1 MPSARPGRGEEP
13 RFVFKGTVRKLRAS
27 AEAAVKA
34 SSRTAI
40 VRVDEVVRAPEAL
53 AEVAGHDVTVEL
65 GGRDK
70 LKPGAQAMFYAHGW
84 VFGDGLA
91 VYAVDHPVVEPAHV
105 AMIAPGGDPVSNL
118 ARADAKTRFNQ
129 ASVVISGQV
138 VSVTLP
144 ASSHAASNGSGNGE
158 PTSEHAPLW
167 RDASIE
173 VHAVHKGKLSG
184 KKATVRFPASTDV
197 LWHTA
202 PKFQPGQQGF
212 FMLHRSVP
220 AVGTRAKLTAVA
232 PGGKAAFTAL
242 HPADFQPLD
251 QANAVRA
258 LAEANGHATRGNG
271 HAARSRRGK

>member
-1 MPSARPGRGEEP
+1 MPSARPSRGEES
-13 RFVFKGTVRKLRAS
+13 RFVFKGTVRKLHAS
-27 AEAAVKA
+27 AEPEVRA
-34 SSRTAI
+34 SSRTAV

-65 GGRDK
+65 GGKGK
-70 LKPGAQAMFYAHGW
+70 LKAGAQAMFYAHGW
-84 VFGDGLA
+84 VFGEGLA
-91 VYAVDHPVVEPAHV
+91 VYAVDHPVVEPAHA
-105 AMIAPGGDPVSNL
+105 AMLAPGGDPASNL
-118 ARADAKTRFNQ
+118 ARADAKTRFDQ

-138 VSVTLP
+138 VSITLP
-144 ASSHAASNGSGNGE
+144 ASRAASNGSENGE

-184 KKATVRFPASTDV
+184 KRATVRFPASTDV
-197 LWHTA
+197 LWHKA

-212 FMLHRSVP
+212 FMLHRSEP
-220 AVGTRAKLTAVA
+220 AVSTRTKLTAA
-232 PGGKAAFTAL
+232 ISDGKAAFTAL

-258 LAEANGHATRGNG
+258 LAETGNG
-271 HAARSRRGK
+271 HASRSRRAK